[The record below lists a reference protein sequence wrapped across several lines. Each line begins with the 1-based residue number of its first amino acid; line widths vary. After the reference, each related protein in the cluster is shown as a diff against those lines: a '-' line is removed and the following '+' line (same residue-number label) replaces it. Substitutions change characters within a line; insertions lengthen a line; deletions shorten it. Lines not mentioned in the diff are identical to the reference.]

1 MKSFR
6 SRLRGLGLTV
16 VTTVCLAAAAFAGP
30 VQNVTVSEGSDWVK
44 VNVIG
49 SFNYNVK
56 HLPQGSADYR
66 SIAIDLS
73 PANIAAGLE
82 PKAVLPVN
90 FGLVGQVRV
99 RELGGGVVRV
109 YIDVINYPEYTVT
122 RTGNGVQIGL
132 KAFKQRS
139 HDPAAQY

>member
-1 MKSFR
+1 MKGFR
-6 SRLRGLGLTV
+6 SGVQGLGLTILML
-16 VTTVCLAAAAFAGP
+16 VCMATAVLAGP
-30 VQNVTVSEGSDWVK
+30 VTNVTVSEGPDWVK
-44 VNVIG
+44 VNVSG
-49 SFNYNVK
+49 SFNYTIK

-66 SIAIDLS
+66 SIAIDCHNS
-73 PANIAAGLE
+73 YIAGGME

-122 RTGNGVQIGL
+122 KTGNGVQVGI
-132 KAFKQRS
+132 KAFRQRPY
-139 HDPAAQY
+139 DPAAQY